1 MEGKEINFLEK
12 EKIMENMDQVMVI
25 LDSLD
30 ISNSEK

>member
-1 MEGKEINFLEK
+1 LEK